1 MATLNATLDEL
12 RRGKNVQNRQLTT
25 WVAQEEY
32 GNLKIDWESQQEIRE
47 ELNYKTDKLRRDE

>member
-1 MATLNATLDEL
+1 MNATLDEL